1 MRMPALILTVLAVT
15 LLMSSASSQEKPKEK
30 REESA
35 KKVREL
41 QKERIE
47 TLKELVDHA
56 ATSYK
61 GGVASYEE
69 VLEAS
74 MLLLKAE
81 LDAAEKDSDRITL
94 YKKGVDALKE
104 YEEVANANRQVG
116 KGTVAAVLKI
126 KAMRLEVEIA
136 LEQAKAKEAKEK

>member
-1 MRMPALILTVLAVT
+1 MRMPTPILTVLAVS
-15 LLMSSASSQEKPKEK
+15 LLMSSASSQEKPNER

-47 TLKELVDHA
+47 TLKELVNHA

-61 GGVASYEE
+61 NGVASYEE
-69 VLEAS
+69 VLEAR
-74 MLLLKAE
+74 MMLLKAE
-81 LDAAEKDSDRITL
+81 LDVAEKDSDRITL

-104 YEEVANANRQVG
+104 YEDVANAKRRAGQ
-116 KGTVAAVLKI
+116 GTAAAVLKI

-136 LEQAKAKEAKEK
+136 LEQTKAKEAKEK

>member
-1 MRMPALILTVLAVT
+1 MRMPAPILTVLAVT
-15 LLMSSASSQEKPKEK
+15 LLMSSASSQEKPKER

-61 GGVASYEE
+61 SGVASYEE
-69 VLEAS
+69 LLEAS
-74 MLLLKAE
+74 MMLLKAE
-81 LDAAEKDSDRITL
+81 LDVAEKDSDRITL

-104 YEEVANANRQVG
+104 YEDFAKMMKSVG
-116 KGTVAAVLKI
+116 KGTGAAVLKI